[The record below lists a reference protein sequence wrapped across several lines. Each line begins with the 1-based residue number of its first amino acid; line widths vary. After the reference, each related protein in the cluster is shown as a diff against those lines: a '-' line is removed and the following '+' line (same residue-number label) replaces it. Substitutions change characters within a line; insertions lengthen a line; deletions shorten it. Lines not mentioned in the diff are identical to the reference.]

1 MSAEQNIRT
10 LYEWVQYLKTQL
22 ERLKGKLDEQNIDT
36 LCERVRSLKTGLDGL
51 AERVSQIEKK
61 VEGKE
66 KEGEKGK

>member
-22 ERLKGKLDEQNIDT
+22 ERLKGE
-36 LCERVRSLKTGLDGL
+36 VDGL

-66 KEGEKGK
+66 KESEKGK